1 MCTHMGD
8 TENSKKHFFQFP
20 GKTGMVSIQL
30 AAHCFSDIDDD
41 EIYSAGRILSNFIY
55 GLFLEK
61 REVRKSSLNLFHEIM
76 KDTALFIEDKDINTL
91 LGFSNRA
98 FQNGDY
104 QNSLFLSQLILT
116 KINRIIDKKIEN
128 DDRTIDKEIIQLQI
142 STLNF
147 IGYLFSKTGKNIE
160 YGIKLATIAKALL
173 NEFDETR
180 DETIA
185 LRAAVFDTIGSLYI
199 RQENWE
205 EAIQYLVQAHELDK
219 SLLSRAEID
228 TVGLRLTC
236 SNLGY
241 AMIRK
246 CSARMEHNGEKL
258 NIHEI
263 EDTLK
268 KAEQYL
274 MMVRVDKPP
283 QVPNKLLKNL
293 ELLSAIRRMKEG
305 LALCEKVKKEL
316 HKRLL

>member
-1 MCTHMGD
+1 
-8 TENSKKHFFQFP
+8 
-20 GKTGMVSIQL
+20 MVTIHL
-30 AAHCFSDIDDD
+30 TDNCFSDIDND
-41 EIYSAGRILSNFIY
+41 EIYSVGKILSSFLY
-55 GLFLEK
+55 GIFLEK
-61 REVRKSSLNLFHEIM
+61 KEERQSSLNLFHTIL
-76 KDTALFIEDKDINTL
+76 KDTSLFIEDKDINTL

-104 QNSLFLSQLILT
+104 QNSLFLSQLILAR
-116 KINRIIDKKIEN
+116 INRIIDKKIEN
-128 DDRTIDKEIIQLQI
+128 DDRTIDKEIIHLQI

-147 IGYLFSKTGKNIE
+147 IGYLFAKTGTNVN

-173 NEFDETR
+173 NEFDKTK
-180 DETIA
+180 DETVA
-185 LRAAVFDTIGSLYI
+185 LRAAIYDTIGSLYI
-199 RQENWE
+199 DKENWE
-205 EAIQYLVQAHELDK
+205 KAIQYLLQAHEFDK
-219 SLLSRAEID
+219 SLLSREKVD
-228 TVGLRLTC
+228 TIGLRLTC

-263 EDTLK
+263 EETLK

-283 QVPNKLLKNL
+283 QVPDKLLKNL
-293 ELLSAIRRMKEG
+293 ELLCAIRRMKEG

-316 HKRLL
+316 HRRLL

>member
-1 MCTHMGD
+1 
-8 TENSKKHFFQFP
+8 
-20 GKTGMVSIQL
+20 MVSIHL
-30 AAHCFSDIDDD
+30 TENCFSDIDNE
-41 EIYSAGRILSNFIY
+41 EIYTAGRIISSFLY

-61 REVRKSSLNLFHEIM
+61 KEVRKSSLNLFHTIM
-76 KDTALFIEDKDINTL
+76 KDTSLFIEDKDIKTL

-98 FQNGDY
+98 FLNGDY
-104 QNSLFLSQLILT
+104 QNSLFLSQLILA

-147 IGYLFSKTGKNIE
+147 IGYLFAKTGNNID

-180 DETIA
+180 DEIIA
-185 LRAAVFDTIGSLYI
+185 LRAAIYDTIGSLYI
-199 RQENWE
+199 RKENWE
-205 EAIQYLVQAHELDK
+205 KAIQYLLQAHEFDR
-219 SLLSRAEID
+219 SLLSREKID
-228 TVGLRLTC
+228 TIGLRLTC

-246 CSARMEHNGEKL
+246 CSSRLENNGEKL

-283 QVPNKLLKNL
+283 QVPDNLLKNL

-305 LALCEKVKKEL
+305 LSLCEKVKKEL
-316 HKRLL
+316 HRRFL